1 MSPPLLPLLPV
12 TSPLSVRPPLPALEP
27 VDSPP
32 LVTAVV
38 EPVLAGPVLVAL
50 TPELLA
56 PPPSPQASRSRAQG
70 RTR

>member
-1 MSPPLLPLLPV
+1 MSAPLLLPV
-12 TSPLSVRPPLPALEP
+12 TSPLSVSPPLPALEP

-32 LVTAVV
+32 VVAAVA
-38 EPVLAGPVLVAL
+38 ELVLAGPVLVAPTL
-50 TPELLA
+50 VLLA